1 MLYLQEIK
9 KGNEGTTSR
18 KIALYRTFL
27 QCDSRRWE
35 QVINALEICGHGD
48 IAKQV
53 KEHLLE
59 YFSKVKNV
67 CT

>member
-9 KGNEGTTSR
+9 KGDEGTASR

-27 QCDSRRWE
+27 ECGGRTWE

-53 KEHLLE
+53 KKHLLE
-59 YFSKVKNV
+59 YFSKVINL